1 MLKNITN
8 CSDPVEET
16 NENNKIGNINRPQ
29 NFNLSDLE
37 LINLN
42 LMELAQETLCK
53 KENLYSC
60 NKEDMLHDLNSLVD
74 FEESNISTNI
84 FSSTMI
90 NPTQEENI
98 TELSKNAEIDLLFTD
113 NIDNANVEN
122 TENQEIKYKDTMLQE
137 KKCFNNKKNIA
148 NNTKKNWKHK
158 SNKKDT
164 DVDDHIKY
172 ILGEVDIELTSGE
185 EETLNEVSE
194 DTINALYNLKVKL
207 MHKVP
212 MQHRIEHTA
221 GSRTLTRKENKLF
234 LNYGPMKSG
243 TFTPNEDKIIRNNW
257 EAFCEVHNWNP
268 KCVTPFINMKN
279 GYKFYIKSL
288 EERQK
293 FTQFLANGLPWRTL
307 YSVYHRFK
315 YLYGKHKKRFQRFTL
330 NEDINILSYVKDKQ
344 NIAKNK
350 IFLELSK
357 ILSRSRQSIWR
368 RYQLLQKMLKNKKPS
383 SEIKWTLSSTGKFIK
398 TFMSVALCKTVEDLK
413 DAIIPKPVWQKLE
426 EKLDIDY
433 NILRTFWIHQLHMQL
448 FCTEPIYLNDIKI
461 KLIEYVYGKGISN
474 IREIVWSDVA
484 KYFDGITS
492 IFLCKTFF
500 YLTKQA
506 TKKIGTNH
514 FPDIVQYLYNEKIQD
529 IKDELS
535 DKFLPRLSYNNGN
548 IKIID
553 KGLDEDIDI

>member
-1 MLKNITN
+1 
-8 CSDPVEET
+8 
-16 NENNKIGNINRPQ
+16 
-29 NFNLSDLE
+29 
-37 LINLN
+37 
-42 LMELAQETLCK
+42 
-53 KENLYSC
+53 
-60 NKEDMLHDLNSLVD
+60 DMLHDLNSLVD

-315 YLYGKHKKRFQRFTL
+315 YLYGKHKKRFQ
-330 NEDINILSYVKDKQ
+330 S
-344 NIAKNK
+344 
-350 IFLELSK
+350 
-357 ILSRSRQSIWR
+357 
-368 RYQLLQKMLKNKKPS
+368 
-383 SEIKWTLSSTGKFIK
+383 
-398 TFMSVALCKTVEDLK
+398 
-413 DAIIPKPVWQKLE
+413 
-426 EKLDIDY
+426 
-433 NILRTFWIHQLHMQL
+433 
-448 FCTEPIYLNDIKI
+448 
-461 KLIEYVYGKGISN
+461 VYGKGISN